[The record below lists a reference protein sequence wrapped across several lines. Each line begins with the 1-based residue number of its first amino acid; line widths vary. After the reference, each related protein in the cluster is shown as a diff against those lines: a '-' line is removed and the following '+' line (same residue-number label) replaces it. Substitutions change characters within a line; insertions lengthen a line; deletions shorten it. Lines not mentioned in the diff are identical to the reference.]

1 MNTIL
6 LVEDDMACRTVI
18 ADMFEFDDI
27 GADLVCA
34 TTAEEALELARH
46 FKPVLILMDIRLPGT
61 DGLEATRML
70 KDDPRTA
77 DIPVWA
83 ITAYVLTEDHEKAL
97 AAGCDDYIT
106 KPFDSIALKG
116 RLQEF
121 VAEHAAV
128 SAEEPAEGAPGE
140 AQPGLSIRE
149 GGCKQGPR
157 PGRLRRR
164 CR

>member
-6 LVEDDMACRTVI
+6 LVEDDMANRTLVE
-18 ADMFEFDDI
+18 DMFEFDDI

-34 TTAEEALELARH
+34 TTAEEAVELARH

-83 ITAYVLTEDHEKAL
+83 ITAYALTEDHEKAL

-106 KPFDSIALKG
+106 KPFDSAALKE
-116 RLQEF
+116 RLREF
-121 VAEHAAV
+121 VSQHAPVAAAEV
-128 SAEEPAEGAPGE
+128 EGDAP
-140 AQPGLSIRE
+140 R
-149 GGCKQGPR
+149 
-157 PGRLRRR
+157 
-164 CR
+164 